1 MGTRPDSGFVR
12 RSRPQ
17 SFCTD
22 YTRLVYGGISS
33 NQSESECVSMSAG
46 PLASAVVPAVLM
58 TAMQERKPL
67 VAMTAMQKS
76 KAVVLM
82 TAEQESKAVVLM
94 TDSETMLASQTET
107 MMAPTVV
114 TVVPPTRR
122 KQGMQSLQ

>member
-33 NQSESECVSMSAG
+33 NQCEPCCDRDDGGRDG

-82 TAEQESKAVVLM
+82 TAEQAAGSWELCFA
-94 TDSETMLASQTET
+94 
-107 MMAPTVV
+107 
-114 TVVPPTRR
+114 
-122 KQGMQSLQ
+122 